1 MFVYTDELKEYSS
14 ENEPDVDTCA
24 HLADLEKATLGEC
37 DVTSGLDLKTD
48 PLSHLADAYNV
59 PEEDLRIIVN
69 PNFALICGVSMGEVS
84 IEDLFFNTNM
94 TLGERRIN
102 PEEEVSS
109 QIALAMEQLH
119 NEYGDIRITPME
131 DNKLE
136 MLEKVKDKID
146 SKGEDS
152 NAKRV

>member
-1 MFVYTDELKEYSS
+1 
-14 ENEPDVDTCA
+14 
-24 HLADLEKATLGEC
+24 
-37 DVTSGLDLKTD
+37 
-48 PLSHLADAYNV
+48 
-59 PEEDLRIIVN
+59 
-69 PNFALICGVSMGEVS
+69 MGEVS

-94 TLGERRIN
+94 TLGERKIN